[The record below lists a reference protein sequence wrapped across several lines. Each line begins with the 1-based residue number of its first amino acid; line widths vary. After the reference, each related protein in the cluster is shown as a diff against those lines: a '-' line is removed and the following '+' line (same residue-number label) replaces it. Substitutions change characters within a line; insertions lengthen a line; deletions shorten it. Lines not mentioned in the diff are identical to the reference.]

1 MALERLCGTKRH
13 GVPVPPACRGVFC
26 ISGFRRKAVQQQFL
40 DTFIGE
46 NVKKRPPVLN
56 NLHIFKGRKNKKLA
70 EKTKM

>member
-1 MALERLCGTKRH
+1 MALEGLCGTKRH
-13 GVPVPPACRGVFC
+13 GVPVLRPAAAFLH
-26 ISGFRRKAVQQQFL
+26 FRLPEESCAATIL

-56 NLHIFKGRKNKKLA
+56 SLHISKGRKNKKLA

>member
-1 MALERLCGTKRH
+1 LHFRLPEESRAAT
-13 GVPVPPACRGVFC
+13 
-26 ISGFRRKAVQQQFL
+26 IL

-56 NLHIFKGRKNKKLA
+56 SLHISKGRKNKKLA

>member
-1 MALERLCGTKRH
+1 MALEGLCGTKRH
-13 GVPVPPACRGVFC
+13 GVPVPTGLPRRFC
-26 ISGFRRKAVQQQFL
+26 ISGCRRKAVQQQFL

-56 NLHIFKGRKNKKLA
+56 SLHISEGQKNKKLA